1 MSLRLTARWVFLL
14 LLCGSQFACVTTTES
29 VFTEKASP
37 DKALDERVALAR
49 RYIGEENWEDARRNL
64 DLAREI
70 DANSPGVHGAFGL
83 LYQRTGEYELA
94 EEHFRKAIRLDS
106 KQTRTRN
113 NYAAFLI
120 DRKRFE
126 EAEEQLEYVVRDSL
140 YGERARAFTFLGYT
154 RLQLDDSA
162 GAQEALERAL
172 AMEPRDAFALLE
184 MAHLTFA
191 ADDYSQARRYYEGY
205 RKTVRQQSARALW
218 LGIRLARQSGNK
230 DAEASYALALANRF
244 PNSPEHEAYEQSQ
257 STE

>member
-1 MSLRLTARWVFLL
+1 MSLRLTARWVLL
-14 LLCGSQFACVTTTES
+14 LSLFLGQAACVTTTES

-37 DKALDERVALAR
+37 DKALEERVALAL

-70 DANSPGVHGAFGL
+70 DADSPGVHGAFGL

-106 KQTRTRN
+106 KLTRTRN

-120 DRKRFE
+120 DRKRFA

-154 RLQLDDSA
+154 RLQLDKPDA
-162 GAQEALERAL
+162 AAEAFERAL

-184 MAHLTFA
+184 MAHLQFA
-191 ADDYSQARRYYEGY
+191 AGNHPQARRYYGAY
-205 RKTVRQQSARALW
+205 RGLVRQQSARALW
-218 LGIRLARQSGNK
+218 LGIRLARASGDK
-230 DAEASYALALANRF
+230 DAEASYALALTNRF
-244 PNSPEHEAYEQSQ
+244 PDSPEHKAYEQSQ